1 MRPFVKMNKENTALL
16 VIDVINS
23 CANEKCEIP
32 EWDIHF
38 SKIREMVP
46 RLEKFIE
53 EYRQRI
59 GGLMIFG
66 RTMPWQ
72 KEYLAHNVNELYE
85 DERFSYYTRDRSG
98 FAEEFYK
105 VKPQNGDIVTDKNT
119 NDALTNPELADELER
134 RGIRYLLIVGVFTDG
149 CVLATV
155 IGGFS
160 RGYNLIVLKDL
171 VETTDSKTRQEIQ
184 KHLLEFTFPYMFA
197 RVTDS
202 QQMLNDWE

>member
-1 MRPFVKMNKENTALL
+1 MNKENTALL

-23 CANEKCEIP
+23 CAHEKCEIP